1 MLYAFDLSRNC
12 VVFAYPNICKRVAK
26 KWDVSWDGRKY
37 DAEDFSAS
45 DPVNQALSAGNVCLY
60 GLASAVITA
69 LGCAPSL
76 GFIHVG
82 HEFSFAYD
90 IADLY
95 KAEVTIPLAFEL
107 AAEEP
112 PDLPNIMR
120 RRVRN
125 VFSETKLLERMVKDV
140 KYLLQESQP
149 QEQQEVVYLWD
160 NLKEHVEYGISY
172 GKYEDGI

>member
-1 MLYAFDLSRNC
+1 M
-12 VVFAYPNICKRVAK
+12 VFLGPIFHGLHDIAAY
-26 KWDVSWDGRKY
+26 
-37 DAEDFSAS
+37 
-45 DPVNQALSAGNVCLY
+45 
-60 GLASAVITA
+60 
-69 LGCAPSL
+69 
-76 GFIHVG
+76 VG

-95 KAEVTIPLAFEL
+95 KAEITIPLAFEL

>member
-1 MLYAFDLSRNC
+1 M
-12 VVFAYPNICKRVAK
+12 
-26 KWDVSWDGRKY
+26 
-37 DAEDFSAS
+37 S
-45 DPVNQALSAGNVCLY
+45 DTGTHRP
-60 GLASAVITA
+60 
-69 LGCAPSL
+69 
-76 GFIHVG
+76 
-82 HEFSFAYD
+82 
-90 IADLY
+90 
-95 KAEVTIPLAFEL
+95 PLAFEL